1 MDTAHP
7 SLGLGASCPQTP
19 RHTDRLSGRVR
30 RRPAES
36 SNGRRCRVG
45 TSTAGRVTAS
55 VRCYPRRRSRA
66 PPGGD
71 GARRPRPRCRR
82 RCDPNP
88 YPSSQGSST
97 TSPVAC
103 GCSPPTPTNS
113 QRALHPTPT
122 GRQRGDQRSLTES
135 RSLFGPPPR
144 WPRPVTPR
152 MTWAA
157 HSTTPTSSWPTWP
170 PPNPTAPTNRG
181 QTRRPTPRA
190 PSESQA
196 RALATVG
203 QKQWPPAGTP
213 RATSGQVY
221 GRQWAEI
228 DVP

>member
-1 MDTAHP
+1 MSTRSIDPRLNSTP
-7 SLGLGASCPQTP
+7 SGPPRCAASDGPGEFPLRGASRAPDRPHDLRGPGSSYQLTP

-71 GARRPRPRCRR
+71 GARRPRRRCRCRR
-82 RCDPNP
+82 DPSP

-97 TSPVAC
+97 TSPVAR

-135 RSLFGPPPR
+135 RS
-144 WPRPVTPR
+144 
-152 MTWAA
+152 
-157 HSTTPTSSWPTWP
+157 
-170 PPNPTAPTNRG
+170 
-181 QTRRPTPRA
+181 
-190 PSESQA
+190 
-196 RALATVG
+196 AT
-203 QKQWPPAGTP
+203 GTP
-213 RATSGQVY
+213 YDGHVLASLRYRG
-221 GRQWAEI
+221 
-228 DVP
+228 